1 MGASPEGMGASPDAT
16 GAGRVIAGVVRAWL
30 HASGRT
36 GLHLIGG
43 GPGER
48 ALAARWLD
56 GLVAEDTETPWP
68 PPEEAAPGN
77 GTRPP
82 AKPYLEIVAQETA
95 RFQAR
100 LAAERTGGEV
110 AHLAN
115 RTFLL
120 LTDRP
125 PPERI
130 LPLGDLRASDV
141 LALGGVPALPPPFQ
155 DVADDPQ
162 ALVDLEEA
170 VEGWIARSWGSRR
183 GGRPTPSTRW
193 GPDELEAVLKRGF
206 LARAHDR
213 VVPKLGS
220 WTPWVDLDS

>member
-1 MGASPEGMGASPDAT
+1 
-16 GAGRVIAGVVRAWL
+16 VIAGVMSAWL
-30 HASGRT
+30 RTSGRT

-48 ALAARWLD
+48 ALAARWLG
-56 GLVAEDTETPWP
+56 GLVAADSQASEAPG
-68 PPEEAAPGN
+68 EEAAPAS
-77 GTRPP
+77 GTQRPEGP
-82 AKPYLEIVAQETA
+82 RPTAADEETE
-95 RFQAR
+95 RFRAR
-100 LAAERTGGEV
+100 LAATRTGGEV

-141 LALGGVPALPPPFQ
+141 LALGGTPALPPPFQ
-155 DVADDPQ
+155 AVAEDRQ
-162 ALVDLEEA
+162 ALTELDEA
-170 VEGWIARSWGSRR
+170 VDDWIARSWGSR
-183 GGRPTPSTRW
+183 GSSHPVASARW
-193 GPDELEAVLKRGF
+193 RPDELEAVLRRGF
-206 LARAHDR
+206 LARVHDR

-220 WTPWVDLDS
+220 STPWVDLDS